1 MFLWVVL
8 IIFVRVYSIISQIIS
23 RMLCLKGQ
31 GWIYGL
37 QFKKNSRIRYKS
49 AVWDCDNFKSIG
61 LDGINFGFV
70 KEYWR
75 EIKNDVMRFISEF
88 HRNGKLTKNIKC
100 TFIVL
105 ISKVESPHRL
115 NDYRHISLVERLY
128 KILAKVLANRLRNVK
143 VSVISDNN
151 QILLVVNKLL
161 TIF

>member
-1 MFLWVVL
+1 M
-8 IIFVRVYSIISQIIS
+8 
-23 RMLCLKGQ
+23 
-31 GWIYGL
+31 
-37 QFKKNSRIRYKS
+37 
-49 AVWDCDNFKSIG
+49 WDCDNFKSIG

-70 KEYWR
+70 KEFWP
-75 EIKNDVMRFISEF
+75 EIKNDLIRFISEF

-115 NDYRHISLVERLY
+115 NDYLHIYLVERLY
-128 KILAKVLANRLRNVK
+128 KIMAKVLANRLRNVI